1 MESGNATTVK
11 DLGFTILADPE
22 DAQVDIVL
30 LHGLQ
35 GHPQKTW
42 AYFPPEKKKLF
53 RRVRIFQRMNKAIS
67 NVTGF
72 FWPCDI
78 LPGDF
83 PRARIMTYG
92 YDSHVTHWFKGPAMQ
107 LDIDQYGKSLLN
119 AIEARRRDDSNRPLI
134 FIVHS
139 LGGLIVKDAIRQSK
153 NSNEERFKNV
163 YNSIQSLVFLGTP
176 HRGGS
181 YLELGLTASKI
192 AALAGF
198 NINDRLIRNLSFASS
213 TARILQDEFVRFLQE
228 QRPTVFTFQEGQGL
242 TGFGPLSGKV
252 VEDFSSALDYVH
264 EQKDTIA
271 ANHMDMCRF
280 KGGDDDGYIK
290 IKDAL
295 SLAMSNVLQE
305 TTATGPYQN
314 SQNHQIPYNSDEI
327 IKSLYFPDTEERF
340 QQVEEAYT
348 GTCDW
353 IFHEEIGF
361 SEWLRT
367 GSGIFWIQGKPA
379 SGKSVLMK
387 SLISDPRTL
396 ENLLQNNSTRQWICI
411 EFFFNSGGNQTQRS
425 LSGLVGHVLYQILKH
440 APALGEFVAPVYQD
454 VVRLKIDWSLQNL
467 QLAAMNTVNQ
477 QKVPINLCLFVDAL
491 DEHES
496 REQNDHLQTFLRK
509 FIESNSPTVKT
520 MLCLSSRPEPIF
532 KDLFSKFPS
541 TRLQEHSGDDIS
553 TYVNGRMKEY
563 LSSRGDL
570 TGDSKCS
577 TILRNMCEEIIQRA
591 HGVFLWVK
599 LVVTMTIESLVD
611 GNSVEEV
618 EVFLQK
624 IPDDLFKLYS
634 LILDKLR
641 QNYMLDAFKM
651 LQIADAAAE
660 PLSISDFILA
670 TDFARDP
677 EYNWKTPGEEAMERR
692 LYSRC
697 RGFLEVRTSGE
708 EGLKVVQ
715 FLHKSAQDFLL
726 ETEYLKTMQQ
736 QLSLGP
742 DEIGHVYLLRFYVH
756 RTIKDGQCRYNKKL
770 PVFHHAKMV
779 EQILGKPVIG
789 PLDELGSFIDRN
801 QHARSF
807 FWSSHIPANVTFLGL
822 TINEGL
828 TLYVKSVLQ
837 RKANVV
843 NLDNGLPVLHY
854 LVIPR
859 NAKLEAPPED
869 MLNTLLDFGAD
880 IDAEFQGLSAVAFGV
895 SLLEGMGAVCGFPG
909 LELVL
914 KSGCNPDSPKRRQN
928 SPPLDQEFVEQN
940 WPLARA
946 MRRITYNAQIMK
958 LLLDYGSD
966 IDLLSDK
973 DLEYIGERDIKA
985 PTLNEWERENR
996 KAARAIINVYKDRK
1010 YPKEWADIKQAM
1022 ESHIWDS
1029 IRRRTRDIA

>member
-1 MESGNATTVK
+1 M
-11 DLGFTILADPE
+11 
-22 DAQVDIVL
+22 
-30 LHGLQ
+30 
-35 GHPQKTW
+35 
-42 AYFPPEKKKLF
+42 
-53 RRVRIFQRMNKAIS
+53 
-67 NVTGF
+67 
-72 FWPCDI
+72 
-78 LPGDF
+78 
-83 PRARIMTYG
+83 
-92 YDSHVTHWFKGPAMQ
+92 
-107 LDIDQYGKSLLN
+107 
-119 AIEARRRDDSNRPLI
+119 
-134 FIVHS
+134 
-139 LGGLIVKDAIRQSK
+139 
-153 NSNEERFKNV
+153 
-163 YNSIQSLVFLGTP
+163 
-176 HRGGS
+176 
-181 YLELGLTASKI
+181 
-192 AALAGF
+192 AA
-198 NINDRLIRNLSFASS
+198 
-213 TARILQDEFVRFLQE
+213 
-228 QRPTVFTFQEGQGL
+228 
-242 TGFGPLSGKV
+242 
-252 VEDFSSALDYVH
+252 
-264 EQKDTIA
+264 
-271 ANHMDMCRF
+271 
-280 KGGDDDGYIK
+280 
-290 IKDAL
+290 
-295 SLAMSNVLQE
+295 
-305 TTATGPYQN
+305 TATGPYQN

-327 IKSLYFPDTEERF
+327 IKSLYISDTEERF
-340 QQVEEAYT
+340 QQVEEAFT

-411 EFFFNSGGNQTQRS
+411 EFFFSSRGNQTQRS

-467 QLAAMNTVNQ
+467 QLAAMNTVSQ

-496 REQNDHLQTFLRK
+496 REQNDHLQVFTFLRK

-570 TGDSKCS
+570 MGDSKCS
-577 TILRNMCEEIIQRA
+577 TILRNMCKEIIRRA

-641 QNYMLDAFKM
+641 PNYMLDAFKM
-651 LQIADAAAE
+651 LHIADAAAE
-660 PLSISDFILA
+660 PLSISNFILA
-670 TDFARDP
+670 TDFAHDP
-677 EYNWKTPGEEAMERR
+677 EYNWRTPGEEAMERR

-708 EGLKVVQ
+708 EGLKVVH
-715 FLHKSAQDFLL
+715 FLHKSAQDFLR

-742 DEIGHVYLLRFYVH
+742 DEIGHVYLLQFYVH
-756 RTIKDGQCRYNKKL
+756 RTIKDSTKGQYLRHEEP
-770 PVFHHAKMV
+770 PVFHHARMV
-779 EQILGKPVIG
+779 EQILCKPIIG

-801 QHARSF
+801 RRARGL
-807 FWSSHIPANVTFLGL
+807 FWSARTPANVTFLGL
-822 TINEGL
+822 AINEGL

-837 RKANVV
+837 RKTNVV

-859 NAKLEAPPED
+859 NAELGAPPED
-869 MLNTLLDFGAD
+869 MLNTLLDFGVD

-895 SLLEGMGAVCGFPG
+895 SILEGMAPICGFPG

-914 KSGCNPDSPKRRQN
+914 KSGCNPNSLKRRQN

-946 MRRITYNAQIMK
+946 MRRYTYNAQLMK

-973 DLEYIGERDIKA
+973 DLEYIDERDVKA
-985 PTLNEWERENR
+985 PTKLNERERENR
-996 KAARAIINVYKDRK
+996 KVARAIIDVYKDRK

-1022 ESHIWDS
+1022 ESQIWDL
-1029 IRRRTRDIA
+1029 IDRHIE